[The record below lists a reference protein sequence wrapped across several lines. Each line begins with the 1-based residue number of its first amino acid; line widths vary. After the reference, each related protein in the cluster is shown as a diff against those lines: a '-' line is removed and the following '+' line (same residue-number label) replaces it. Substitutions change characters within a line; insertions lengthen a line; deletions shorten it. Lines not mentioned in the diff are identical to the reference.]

1 MESNEEVLKM
11 QELLKEKKA
20 ALDIIYNMTVKQQ
33 EDIEKNEGENLKEY
47 IDKKQEQIDRIDN
60 IDELFEDTFNKFKKE
75 LNIES
80 VETLDFTLYPGLK
93 TIKELTEK
101 IVNLGKKTMEIE
113 IENKEKLTVLIENI
127 KSDINQVKAGK
138 KSIHAYDAQTVNID
152 GVYIDKKK

>member
-1 MESNEEVLKM
+1 MESNKEVLEM
-11 QELLKEKKA
+11 QELLNEKKV
-20 ALDIIYNMTVKQQ
+20 ALDIIYNMTVKQR

-60 IDELFEDTFNKFKKE
+60 IDELFENTFNRFKKE

-80 VETLDFTLYPGLK
+80 VETLDFMLYPGLK
-93 TIKELTEK
+93 TIKDQTED
-101 IVNLGKKTMEIE
+101 IVSLGKKTMELE
-113 IENKEKLTVLIENI
+113 IENKGKLEALIENI

-138 KSIHAYDAQTVNID
+138 KSIHAYDVQNTNTD

>member
-1 MESNEEVLKM
+1 MESNRAIEKM
-11 QELLKEKKA
+11 RKLLKEKKA
-20 ALDIIYNMTVKQQ
+20 ALDIIYNMTVKQR

-47 IDKKQEQIDRIDN
+47 IDKKQEKIDKIDN
-60 IDELFEDTFNKFKKE
+60 IDELFEDTFNEFKRK

-80 VETLDFTLYPGLK
+80 VEMLDLRLYPGLRA
-93 TIKELTEK
+93 IKEQTED